1 MKAIYTKLLSIQSE
15 LGVIKKD
22 ETASVGKFSYRYF
35 DINALIAFIKP
46 YLIKNKL
53 VLTQPLSFVGDKGA
67 IRTILFDVE
76 SGESIEDVTP
86 LTYNEDPQKMGSAIT
101 YYRRYAIQ
109 SLFLLEAEDDD
120 GNAAKPEQQKPSFQ
134 KAQVAPASTQSSF
147 SPFVLDGYEYVT
159 GISQKT
165 NKPWYA
171 KQVVGTKDK
180 EWLQAFD
187 YDQAYSNYLA
197 SLQVEDVP
205 F

>member
-35 DINALIAFIKP
+35 DINALIAFVKP
-46 YLIKNKL
+46 YLVKNKL

-67 IRTILFDVE
+67 IRTILFDVD

-120 GNAAKPEQQKPSFQ
+120 GNAAKPTQKEAKQQTYTKPTPKVKS
-134 KAQVAPASTQSSF
+134 
-147 SPFVLDGYEYVT
+147 FVLDGYEYFS
-159 GISQKT
+159 GIGRTSG
-165 NKPWYA
+165 NPFYA
-171 KQVVGTKDK
+171 MKVAGAEK
-180 EWLQAFD
+180 EGLTFIKSEEYDQAFD
-187 YDQAYSNYLA
+187 RYQD
-197 SLQVEDVP
+197 SL
-205 F
+205 